1 MRPLIGVTGPD
12 RGGLAAWLAAARAVR
27 RAGGRPLRIRPGR
40 PRDDARLDGLIV
52 GGGADVS
59 GLLHPDPPVEAA
71 PVHVSRPWRRLLPLL
86 LLTPLL
92 YLLRRAL
99 STLRSPSPDP
109 ARDRLEQ
116 RLLAEA
122 LADGRPVL
130 GICRGAQLLNVVRGG
145 SLHRDLA
152 DFYVETP
159 QLRTLLP
166 QKTVDITPDSHLA
179 RVLGRRRC
187 RVNALHRQAIAGLG
201 DGLVVSAREA
211 SRVIQAVEDPARPF
225 VIGVQWH
232 PEYLPQRPEQR
243 ALFTALVDA
252 AARRRGEGSRT
263 RAGLDP
269 PRPSP

>member
-1 MRPLIGVTGPD
+1 MRPRIGVTGPE
-12 RGGLAAWLAAARAVR
+12 RGGLAAWLATAWAVW
-27 RAGGRPLRIRPGR
+27 RAGGRPLRLR
-40 PRDDARLDGLIV
+40 PRRPRAGVPLDGLIV

-59 GLLHPDPPVEAA
+59 GLLHPDPPAE
-71 PVHVSRPWRRLLPLL
+71 PDPRVHVSRPWRRLLPLVL
-86 LLTPLL
+86 LAPVL
-92 YLLRRAL
+92 YLLRRLL

-122 LADGRPVL
+122 LAADLPVL

-145 SLHRDLA
+145 RLHRDLA

-166 QKTVDITPDSHLA
+166 QKPVTLTPGTHLA
-179 RVLGRRRC
+179 AVLGHRRC
-187 RVNALHRQAIAGLG
+187 RVNALHRQAIATLG
-201 DGLVVSAREA
+201 EGLVVSAREGNE
-211 SRVIQAVEDPARPF
+211 VIQAVEDPARPF

-243 ALFTALVDA
+243 ALFAALVRHA
-252 AARRRGEGSRT
+252 GERRARAPGT
-263 RAGLDP
+263 
-269 PRPSP
+269 

>member
-12 RGGLAAWLAAARAVR
+12 RGGLAAWLAAARAIR
-27 RAGGRPLRIRPGR
+27 RAGGRALRIRPGR
-40 PRDDARLDGLIV
+40 PWPQAQLDGLVV

-59 GLLHPDPPVEAA
+59 GLLHPDPPPEPAA

-86 LLTPLL
+86 WLTPLL

-116 RLLAEA
+116 RLLRTA
-122 LADGRPVL
+122 LAEGRPVL

-166 QKTVDITPDSHLA
+166 QKTVHILPGTHLA
-179 RVLGRRRC
+179 GVLGRSRC
-187 RVNALHRQAIAGLG
+187 RVNALHRQAIARLG
-201 DGLVVSAREA
+201 EGLVVSAREA
-211 SRVIQAVEDPARPF
+211 NNVIQAVEDPARTF

-243 ALFTALVDA
+243 ALFTALVA
-252 AARRRGEGSRT
+252 AAAERVPSGTRDNSRT
-263 RAGLDP
+263 
-269 PRPSP
+269 